1 MSVYSITEH
10 EEDFRNENLGSDV
23 SWSDLL
29 AANYHSL
36 TSSSYGVLS
45 DVRTGGLKR
54 DLSLAFTQKAE
65 PIWSDY
71 FTGPLF
77 VDRIEY
83 LKEIPMIEGTK
94 ANIWW
99 DEGNAAIHDKRFVID
114 GPPWNVLKDFHN
126 KWHDVE
132 KISTWNASIVVKL
145 VSRKIFYLT
154 DIPALLVIIFLV
166 CHLPL
171 DQICQ
176 IISGGVPL
184 QLIKTFS
191 I

>member
-1 MSVYSITEH
+1 M
-10 EEDFRNENLGSDV
+10 
-23 SWSDLL
+23 
-29 AANYHSL
+29 
-36 TSSSYGVLS
+36 
-45 DVRTGGLKR
+45 
-54 DLSLAFTQKAE
+54 AFTQKAE

-132 KISTWNASIVVKL
+132 KISTWNASISSKIGQQENLLPNRYPRVVGDNI
-145 VSRKIFYLT
+145 SRMPFAFRPNMPNNFRWCT
-154 DIPALLVIIFLV
+154 PATYQNFFNIE
-166 CHLPL
+166 
-171 DQICQ
+171 QQ
-176 IISGGVPL
+176 
-184 QLIKTFS
+184 T
-191 I
+191 